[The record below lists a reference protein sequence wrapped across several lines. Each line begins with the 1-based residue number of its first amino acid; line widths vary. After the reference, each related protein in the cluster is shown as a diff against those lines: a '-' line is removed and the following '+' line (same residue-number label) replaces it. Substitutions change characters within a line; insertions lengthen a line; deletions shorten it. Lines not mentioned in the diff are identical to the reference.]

1 MPGTY
6 VPTSTAPKYSREV
19 KHWQIVVFGDLCRFS
34 LKCFYYL
41 NQNENPKTREYR
53 IRIQMANNPAQHVD
67 RATVLW
73 SSDLLFRAHNP
84 PPVS

>member
-1 MPGTY
+1 MKDVFNFKKLMP
-6 VPTSTAPKYSREV
+6 
-19 KHWQIVVFGDLCRFS
+19 LLS

-41 NQNENPKTREYR
+41 NQNQNPINEGIR
-53 IRIQMANNPAQHVD
+53 IQIQMANNPAQHVD

-73 SSDLLFRAHNP
+73 SSDLLFMAHNP